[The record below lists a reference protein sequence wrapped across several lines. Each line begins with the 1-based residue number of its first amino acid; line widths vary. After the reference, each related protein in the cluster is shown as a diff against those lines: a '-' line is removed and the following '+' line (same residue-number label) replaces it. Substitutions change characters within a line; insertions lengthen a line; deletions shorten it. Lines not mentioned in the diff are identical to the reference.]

1 MIDRGR
7 TRGSMFPGTHMTKKK
22 KKPAPAKVR
31 TPRQKRSIERKRLLM
46 DTAFRLFSERGVHAT
61 TSNRIAAEA
70 GIPIGS
76 FYSYF
81 RDKKALLLE
90 VLGEY
95 LERFMLTMM
104 PPGEPV
110 DAAVPPGDVPA
121 VVRRYLER
129 MFTAFDLA
137 PDFHRETMLLKYTDP
152 DIRRIYDEYEKREIA
167 VIIGLLEMNARRL
180 KPRDIPAAAKVIHAA
195 AENAGH
201 SLCFLD
207 YPMARERIIRELTK
221 LISGYL
227 AGR

>member
-1 MIDRGR
+1 MRQNVQK
-7 TRGSMFPGTHMTKKK
+7 THMVKKR
-22 KKPAPAKVR
+22 KKPAPSKVR

-46 DTAFRLFSERGVHAT
+46 DTAFRLFSRHGVHAV

-104 PPGEPV
+104 PPGERF
-110 DAAVPPGDVPA
+110 DATVPLADVPA
-121 VVRRYLER
+121 IVRRYLER

-137 PDFHRETMLLKYTDP
+137 PDFHRETMLLKYTDA
-152 DIRRIYDEYEKREIA
+152 DIRRIYDEYEKREIGFI
-167 VIIGLLEMNARRL
+167 VVFLKRNAHRL
-180 KPRDIPAAAKVIHAA
+180 KPRDIHAAAKVIHAA

-201 SLCFLD
+201 SLCFLA
-207 YPMARERIIRELTK
+207 YPMARERIIRELTA

-227 AGR
+227 AGK